1 MIFSGVGFGSFF
13 TNPILSLTN
22 TTSVFLVSTL
32 CVFVSTIYVIL
43 FVKESV
49 DITPEAKDKTCCLKL
64 RELFVVVEVFK
75 NMWNT
80 CVQQRPFKEKYILW
94 ALITILTLSF
104 LTMGKTKFTKIPL
117 KVYLLYLSLLTLDG
131 TIPVYFLFLREK
143 MKWTIAECSL
153 YESAATAITIVGSI
167 FGLVILKKTLK
178 VPDTYIAV
186 LSLVSLILES
196 SMKSFAYLPW
206 HFYAISGICLFKNLF
221 SPMLRSMISRLVPV
235 NEIGKTFAIVAFL
248 QAFAALPGAPI
259 YRYIYSKTLTT
270 FPGAFQ
276 LITAGLYTI
285 NLILAM

>member
-1 MIFSGVGFGSFF
+1 M
-13 TNPILSLTN
+13 
-22 TTSVFLVSTL
+22 
-32 CVFVSTIYVIL
+32 
-43 FVKESV
+43 
-49 DITPEAKDKTCCLKL
+49 
-64 RELFVVVEVFK
+64 
-75 NMWNT
+75 
-80 CVQQRPFKEKYILW
+80 
-94 ALITILTLSF
+94 
-104 LTMGKTKFTKIPL
+104 
-117 KVYLLYLSLLTLDG
+117 LTLDG

-153 YESAATAITIVGSI
+153 YESAATAVTIVGSI
-167 FGLVILKKTLK
+167 FGLVVLKKMLK

-186 LSLVSLILES
+186 LSLVSLIFES